1 MVFPEGQVE
10 LNNKEA
16 LYEKTKKILKEK
28 PEVSDT
34 NLFALDDMLSKTLKT
49 YQEITS

>member
-49 YQEITS
+49 YEEITS

>member
-1 MVFPEGQVE
+1 MLFPEGQVE

-28 PEVSDT
+28 PKISDT

-49 YQEITS
+49 YQEISS